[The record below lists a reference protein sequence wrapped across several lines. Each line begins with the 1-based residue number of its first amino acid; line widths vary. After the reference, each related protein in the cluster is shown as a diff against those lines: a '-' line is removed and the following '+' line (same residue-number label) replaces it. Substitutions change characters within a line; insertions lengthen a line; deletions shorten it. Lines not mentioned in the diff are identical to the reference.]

1 MILISAPLPKNQG
14 VIVFLPE
21 TIGGCVTDISNDQ
34 QTVVYTDTF
43 PEGVTIAMEVNS
55 FAGQWQTALA
65 LEDFDIEFTPDE
77 VPEVSH

>member
-1 MILISAPLPKNQG
+1 MILIAAPLPKNQG
-14 VIVFLPE
+14 IVVFLPA

-43 PEGVTIAMEVNS
+43 PEGVTIAMETNA

-65 LEDFDIEFTPDE
+65 LEDYDIEFTPDE
-77 VPEVSH
+77 MPEMPH

>member
-1 MILISAPLPKNQG
+1 MILIAAPLPKEQG
-14 VIVFLPE
+14 VIVFLPA
-21 TIGGCVTDISNDQ
+21 TIGGCVTDISNKN

-43 PEGVTIAMEVNS
+43 PDGVTIAMDTNE